1 MKTLVFIVATLF
13 AAPAYAANVEACMA
27 LSNLV
32 ESIAN
37 ARDAG
42 MSMQAAQEMV
52 RQRMTNAQLS
62 TSMQETVR
70 LIYTSGANVSPG
82 QLAMFMFNT
91 CMEN

>member
-1 MKTLVFIVATLF
+1 MKRLAFIAALV

-42 MSMQAAQEMV
+42 MSMQAAQGMV
-52 RQRMTNAQLS
+52 RQNAPSQEIS
-62 TSMQETVR
+62 ATMQETVR

>member
-1 MKTLVFIVATLF
+1 MKHLIFTVAALV
-13 AAPAYAANVEACMA
+13 AAPAYAADYDACQVLAEFVE
-27 LSNLV
+27 NT
-32 ESIAN
+32 AN

-82 QLAMFMFNT
+82 QLSMAMFNA